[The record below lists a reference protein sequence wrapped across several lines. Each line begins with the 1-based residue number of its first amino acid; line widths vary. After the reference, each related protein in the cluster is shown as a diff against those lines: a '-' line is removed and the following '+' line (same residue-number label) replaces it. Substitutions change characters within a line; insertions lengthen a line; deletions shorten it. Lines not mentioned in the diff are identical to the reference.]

1 MRQEVA
7 ELPGEHPA
15 LCLASVSLMEG
26 PVWCA
31 LAAACLTLFP
41 SVPRVCLALRE
52 TTLCRWS
59 WKGSTNSGDSWKKL
73 LEEAWSV

>member
-7 ELPGEHPA
+7 ELPGEHA
-15 LCLASVSLMEG
+15 G
-26 PVWCA
+26 PVPGASGPPGWRGQFGV
-31 LAAACLTLFP
+31 CLTLFLFVRP
-41 SVPRVCLALRE
+41 VRLALRQ

-59 WKGSTNSGDSWKKL
+59 WRGSTSCGDSWKKL